1 MRKVR
6 LAINISLDG
15 YVARPNG
22 ALDWLYPNLTPAQE
36 EWTTTFLREVD
47 TILIGHTTYLEQ
59 AAYWP
64 TQTGEMAALMNSHT
78 KIVFSSQPGALEWN
92 HSQLA
97 VSDAAQ
103 EIARLKREPGRDIYV
118 TGGAQLARSLSQRG
132 LIDEYNLTI
141 HPVLLGSGMSLFQ
154 ESSEEIALTR
164 VHTIPFE
171 SGAIQLIYQKASVQE
186 EQRPDHQSVQ

>member
-78 KIVFSSQPGALEWN
+78 KIAFSRQPGAPQWN
-92 HSQLA
+92 QAQRAL
-97 VSDAAQ
+97 SDAS
-103 EIARLKREPGRDIYV
+103 P
-118 TGGAQLARSLSQRG
+118 
-132 LIDEYNLTI
+132 
-141 HPVLLGSGMSLFQ
+141 
-154 ESSEEIALTR
+154 ALR
-164 VHTIPFE
+164 RH
-171 SGAIQLIYQKASVQE
+171 K
-186 EQRPDHQSVQ
+186 H